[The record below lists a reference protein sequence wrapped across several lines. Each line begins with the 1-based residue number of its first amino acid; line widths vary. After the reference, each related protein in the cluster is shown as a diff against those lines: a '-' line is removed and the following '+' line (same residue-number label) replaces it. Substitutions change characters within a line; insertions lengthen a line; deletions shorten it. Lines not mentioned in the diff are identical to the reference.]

1 MISLKNY
8 LQYDPQREAVL
19 RRAVG
24 LLLQGM
30 GLHAIEGRPSE
41 YARFCDSLNALAAQ
55 FMDGLATAEVIGQA
69 GVALKTLDEYNR
81 HTAEYL
87 QMPGAEFRAMARML
101 MSAIGT
107 LVATGKE
114 NTSHLR
120 EIEENLVSA
129 SVLEDVRQVRQ
140 RLSDCLEAIRSETER
155 QRAETEKA
163 VESLSRQLDRAQ
175 GESQANRD
183 DPVTGL
189 APRKTAEEA
198 IQRGCQSP
206 ADHFVAVF
214 CVDRVQ
220 TINLRFGY
228 EVGDNVLRQYAE
240 FLRRRLPKA
249 DPLFRWTGPTL
260 AAVLKRSCRV
270 EIVRDEI
277 ARLVDEPLEHTVSS
291 AKRAILLPIA
301 ARWAAFQCLPDPPL
315 LIASIDDFTQAQAA
329 VNVWK
334 RIPA

>member
-1 MISLKNY
+1 MISLKDY
-8 LQYDPQREAVL
+8 LQYDPNREAVL

-30 GLHAIEGRPSE
+30 GLHAVEGRPTE
-41 YARFCDSLNALAAQ
+41 YTRFCDSLNALAAH
-55 FMDGLATAEVIGQA
+55 FDEEMPAADVIGLAGA
-69 GVALKTLDEYNR
+69 ALKMLDDYNQR
-81 HTAEYL
+81 TVEYL

-101 MSAIGT
+101 MSAIST
-107 LVATGKE
+107 LAAAGKE
-114 NTSHLR
+114 NASHLR

-140 RLSDCLEAIRSETER
+140 RLSECLGAIRTETER
-155 QRAETEKA
+155 QRAQTEKA

-175 GESQANRD
+175 GESQANRN

-198 IQRGCQSP
+198 IERACQSP
-206 ADHFVAVF
+206 ADHFVAMF

-220 TINLRFGY
+220 TISLRFGY
-228 EVGDNVLRQYAE
+228 EVGDDVLRHYAD
-240 FLRRRLPKA
+240 FLRQRLPEA

-260 AAVLKRSCRV
+260 AAVLERRGRV
-270 EIVRDEI
+270 EIVRGEI

-301 ARWAAFQCLPDPPL
+301 ARWSIFQCLPDPQL
-315 LIASIDDFTQAQAA
+315 LIASIGDFTQTQTAG
-329 VNVWK
+329 NGGK